1 MLNLYWN
8 RGGIFCGEVH
18 TAFEEFERISRSH
31 VAGQSFRSAYTK
43 LWTARRL
50 NFRMVKVKTP
60 KRVNRS
66 KICPVPYVPVVDAGD
81 SQAGWLLRYFHFNYV
96 ICHNNPWQEWNKI
109 TADLKR
115 TPGAKQLKRS
125 LLESIL
131 CNQFIMQSVIIQ
143 QYFNFQDVL

>member
-1 MLNLYWN
+1 
-8 RGGIFCGEVH
+8 
-18 TAFEEFERISRSH
+18 
-31 VAGQSFRSAYTK
+31 
-43 LWTARRL
+43 
-50 NFRMVKVKTP
+50 MVKVKTP

-66 KICPVPYVPVVDAGD
+66 KICPVPYVPVVDAAD
-81 SQAGWLLRYFHFNYV
+81 SQAGLLLRYFHFNYV